1 MSEKYVSFSEIAR
14 RLGIGRQ
21 TAAELVRVAAI
32 PGGFVLYER
41 RGTKRWVVRR
51 DHYEKW
57 ERNLGSSNF

>member
-21 TAAELVRVAAI
+21 TAAELVRLAVI

-41 RGTKRWVVRR
+41 RGSKRWAVRR
-51 DHYEKW
+51 DSYEKW
-57 ERNLGSSNF
+57 ERNRGSPNT